1 MTTTETTRSYTLRL
15 QSSIIEEM
23 RKVAEEAGATLD
35 QLINVAVAEK
45 LAALRD
51 VAYFERRAQGADR
64 AAFRAFLENGGG
76 NEPPSAG
83 DELPEGWVS
92 RRRAKQ
98 P

>member
-15 QSSIIEEM
+15 QASIIEEM
-23 RKVAEEAGATLD
+23 RKVAEAEGATLE

-51 VAYFERRAQGADR
+51 FAYFEQRATGADR
-64 AAFRAFLENGGG
+64 EAFRVFLENGGG
-76 NEPPSAG
+76 NEPPRAG

-92 RRRAKQ
+92 RRRTTQ
-98 P
+98 G